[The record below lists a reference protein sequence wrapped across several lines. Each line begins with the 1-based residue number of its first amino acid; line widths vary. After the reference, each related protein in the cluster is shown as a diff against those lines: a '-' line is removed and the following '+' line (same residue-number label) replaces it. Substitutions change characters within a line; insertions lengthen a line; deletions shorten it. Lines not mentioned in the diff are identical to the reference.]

1 MLRSTDQADEP
12 VGIIPLLMPIPE
24 RSRLTHIRTQ
34 QNVKLLK
41 IRISMIQNSLMLVS
55 SHGYLI
61 YMLTYSG
68 RIREYW

>member
-1 MLRSTDQADEP
+1 MLRLTDQADEP
-12 VGIIPLLMPIPE
+12 VGIIPLLMPIPGHW
-24 RSRLTHIRTQ
+24 RLTHIRTP
-34 QNVKLLK
+34 QNGKLLK
-41 IRISMIQNSLMLVS
+41 IRTSMIQNSLMLVS